1 MSVKIKFFSSE
12 SCKYCPGQE
21 RIVKVLAQNYG
32 YPVEVIKREDG
43 LEQFEK
49 YNISG
54 LPTVILLYSDKAMW
68 SATGTVARNKID
80 EEFNKWSF

>member
-1 MSVKIKFFSSE
+1 M
-12 SCKYCPGQE
+12 PGQE

-68 SATGTVARNKID
+68 IATGTVARNEID